1 MTAWRDHWAKL
12 QGKYA
17 VLSRREK
24 VLLALAIILVPLLV
38 GETLIAEPQRKR
50 LAKLENAVVQQSA
63 AAADLQTQVLTLQQK
78 LQLDPDAGAKAELA
92 ALTNEQAVLEGE
104 LQKLDGTLVRPE
116 QMNGLLERLLAR
128 HAGLRLL
135 SLKTLKP
142 QSVLGKTEEA
152 DGKGEKPGLLR
163 TQGERFDLYRH
174 GVEIRLEGSFA
185 ELQAY
190 LAQLEQSPQQLL
202 WGQLTYKVTEY
213 PKAEMSLM
221 VYTLSADRSWLAL

>member
-17 VLSRREK
+17 ALSRREK

-50 LAKLENAVVQQSA
+50 LAKLENTVVQQSA

-152 DGKGEKPGLLR
+152 DGKAEKPGHLR

-202 WGQLTYKVTEY
+202 WGQLTYRVTEY